1 MALEEGKV
9 YSAHVDSYA
18 SDGTGVA
25 RIHGMVVFVHGAI
38 AGEDVEVCIEHVGHN
53 AAWAH
58 IATLRTPSPARMEPD
73 CPHYDT
79 CGGCQFRHMTYEEEL
94 HAKRQRVED
103 ALHRLGGLDV
113 PVSAIHGAQNIYG
126 YRNKVQFPVSWDG
139 IGYYRSRTHQVIDI
153 PHCHLQP
160 QVDSVCRQV
169 VADWMKQYHIPPY
182 QEKTG
187 KGLVRHLYLRT
198 NQAGQVL
205 CCLIVNGHKLPHSQE
220 LVEALQ
226 TAVPSLVGV
235 VLSVNTKKTN
245 VILGTEYHTLW
256 GQDWLEETLCG
267 HTFRLSV
274 PSFFQINQPQT
285 QVLYARAVEFAGL
298 TGAETVVDL
307 YCGIGTISLTMAEH
321 GAQVIGVEVVPQ
333 AIEDAK
339 ENARRNGLADKTR
352 FLCGDASQLALQLE
366 QEGVPPDVVVV
377 DPPRKGLAP
386 DVVDTIA
393 RMAPPRVVYVSC
405 DPATLGRDLKRFA
418 ALGYVAQRAEA
429 VDLFP
434 RTAHIETV
442 VRLDRKSA
450 EHFMNLYAQPFQM
463 IKSGRKTIELRLWDE
478 KRQNIKIG
486 DTIIFTN
493 TTDGEKL
500 EATVLNLHRFNSF
513 QDLYQALPLLK
524 CGYIQENV
532 HEAKASD
539 MDVYYSKE
547 EQEKYGVVG
556 IEISLSTPITDS
568 TIVSHCKT

>member
-1 MALEEGKV
+1 MALQEGKI
-9 YSAHVDSYA
+9 YPAHIESYA

-25 RIHGMVVFVHGAI
+25 RIDGMVVFVHGAVR
-38 AGEDVEVCIEHVGHN
+38 GEEADVCIEHVGHN

-58 IATLRTPSPARMEPD
+58 IATLRTLSPARIEPD
-73 CPHYDT
+73 CPHYRQ

-94 HAKRQRVED
+94 NAKRQRVED
-103 ALHRLGGLDV
+103 ALHRLGGLDL
-113 PVSAIHGAQNIYG
+113 PVSAIHGAENTQG
-126 YRNKVQFPVSWDG
+126 YRNKVQFPVSVDG

-160 QVDSVCRQV
+160 QVDSLCRQV
-169 VADWMKQYHIPPY
+169 VADWMKQYRIPPY

-198 NQAGQVL
+198 NQAGDVL
-205 CCLIVNGHKLPHSQE
+205 CCLIINGKKLPHAQE
-220 LVEALQ
+220 LVESLK
-226 TAVPSLVGV
+226 AVVPALVGV
-235 VLSVNTKKTN
+235 VLSVNTRKTN

-285 QVLYARAVEFAGL
+285 QVLYSRAVEFAGL
-298 TGAETVVDL
+298 TGTETVVDL

-321 GAQVIGVEVVPQ
+321 AANVIGVEVVSQ

-366 QEGVPPDVVVV
+366 QEGITPDVIVVDPPRKGLAPDVIVV

-405 DPATLGRDLKRFA
+405 DPATLGRDLKRFS

-442 VRLDRKSA
+442 VLLSKLNTKQHIEVELNLDELDLTAAESKATYDEIKAYVLEKYGLKVSSLYISQVKRKCGLDVGQNY
-450 EHFMNLYAQPFQM
+450 NLSKKEDAKVPQCPPEKEAAISEALKHFQM
-463 IKSGRKTIELRLWDE
+463 I
-478 KRQNIKIG
+478 
-486 DTIIFTN
+486 
-493 TTDGEKL
+493 
-500 EATVLNLHRFNSF
+500 
-513 QDLYQALPLLK
+513 P
-524 CGYIQENV
+524 
-532 HEAKASD
+532 
-539 MDVYYSKE
+539 
-547 EQEKYGVVG
+547 
-556 IEISLSTPITDS
+556 
-568 TIVSHCKT
+568 

>member
-1 MALEEGKV
+1 MTAMALQEGKI
-9 YSAHVDSYA
+9 YPAHIESYA

-25 RIHGMVVFVHGAI
+25 RIDGMVVFVHGAVR
-38 AGEDVEVCIEHVGHN
+38 GEEADVCIEHVGHN

-58 IATLRTPSPARMEPD
+58 IATLHTPSPARIEPD
-73 CPHYDT
+73 CPHYDK

-94 HAKRQRVED
+94 CAKRQRVED
-103 ALHRLGGLDV
+103 ALRRLGGLTL
-113 PVSAIHGAQNIYG
+113 PVSAIHGAENTQG
-126 YRNKVQFPVSWDG
+126 YRNKVQFPVSGDG

-160 QVDSVCRQV
+160 QVDSLCRQV
-169 VADWMKQYHIPPY
+169 VADWMKQYRVPSY

-187 KGLVRHLYLRT
+187 QGLVRHLYLRT
-198 NQAGQVL
+198 NQAGEVL
-205 CCLIVNGHKLPHSQE
+205 CCLIINGKKLPHAQE
-220 LVEALQ
+220 LVAALKA
-226 TAVPSLVGV
+226 AVPTLVGV
-235 VLSVNTKKTN
+235 VLSVNTRKTN

-285 QVLYARAVEFAGL
+285 QVLYSRAVEFAGL
-298 TGAETVVDL
+298 TGTETVVDL

-321 GAQVIGVEVVPQ
+321 AATVIGVEVVPQ

-339 ENARRNGLADKTR
+339 ENALRNGLANKTR

-366 QEGVPPDVVVV
+366 QEGITPDVIVV

-418 ALGYVAQRAEA
+418 ALGYEAQQAEA

-442 VRLDRKSA
+442 VLLSKGEVDSKKIRVEFSLEDMDMSEFQDGATYTQIKDYVL
-450 EHFMNLYAQPFQM
+450 EHSGLKVSNLYISQ
-463 IKSGRKTIELRLWDE
+463 IKR
-478 KRQNIKIG
+478 
-486 DTIIFTN
+486 
-493 TTDGEKL
+493 
-500 EATVLNLHRFNSF
+500 
-513 QDLYQALPLLK
+513 K
-524 CGYIQENV
+524 CGIEVGKNYNLPKS
-532 HEAKASD
+532 EASRQPQCPLEKEKAIR
-539 MDVYYSKE
+539 E
-547 EQEKYGVVG
+547 ALKYFGM
-556 IEISLSTPITDS
+556 IS
-568 TIVSHCKT
+568 

>member
-1 MALEEGKV
+1 MALEEGKT
-9 YSAHVDSYA
+9 YSAHIEGYA

-38 AGEDVEVCIEHVGHN
+38 SGEDADICIEHVGHN

-58 IATLRTPSPARMEPD
+58 IATLHTPSPARMEPD

-126 YRNKVQFPVSWDG
+126 YRNKVQFPVSRDG

-169 VADWMKQYHIPPY
+169 VADWMKEYSIPPY

-205 CCLIVNGHKLPHSQE
+205 CCLIVNGKTLPHADQ
-220 LVEALQ
+220 LVEALK

-307 YCGIGTISLTMAEH
+307 YCGIGTISLTLAEH
-321 GAQVIGVEVVPQ
+321 AAQVIGVEVVPQ

-366 QEGVPPDVVVV
+366 QEGVTPDVVVV

-393 RMAPPRVVYVSC
+393 RMAPARVVYVSC

-418 ALGYVAQRAEA
+418 ALGNEALRAEA

-442 VRLDRKSA
+442 ILLS
-450 EHFMNLYAQPFQM
+450 
-463 IKSGRKTIELRLWDE
+463 
-478 KRQNIKIG
+478 KRSERG
-486 DTIIFTN
+486 
-493 TTDGEKL
+493 
-500 EATVLNLHRFNSF
+500 
-513 QDLYQALPLLK
+513 
-524 CGYIQENV
+524 
-532 HEAKASD
+532 
-539 MDVYYSKE
+539 
-547 EQEKYGVVG
+547 
-556 IEISLSTPITDS
+556 
-568 TIVSHCKT
+568 

>member
-1 MALEEGKV
+1 MALETGSC
-9 YSAHVDSYA
+9 YPAHIQGYA

-25 RIHGMVVFVHGAI
+25 RVDGMVVFVHGAV
-38 AGEDVEVCIEHVGHN
+38 AGEDADICIEHVGHN

-58 IATLRTPSPARMEPD
+58 LATLRTPSPARQVPD
-73 CPHYDT
+73 CPHYGQ

-94 HAKRQRVED
+94 QAKRQRVED
-103 ALHRLGGLDV
+103 ALHRLGGLDL
-113 PVSAIHGAQNIYG
+113 PVSAIHGAENTQG
-126 YRNKVQFPVSWDG
+126 YRNKVQFPVSRDG
-139 IGYYRSRTHQVIDI
+139 VGYYRARTHQVIDI

-160 QVDSVCRQV
+160 QVDSTCRQV
-169 VADWMKQYHIPPY
+169 VADWMKEYSIPPY
-182 QEKTG
+182 QEQTG

-205 CCLIVNGHKLPHSQE
+205 CCLIVNGKTLPHADQ
-220 LVEALQ
+220 LVEALK
-226 TAVPSLVGV
+226 TAVPALVGV
-235 VLSVNTKKTN
+235 VLSVNTRKTN
-245 VILGTEYHTLW
+245 VILGTEYHILW

-285 QVLYARAVEFAGL
+285 QVLYSRAVEFAGL

-321 GAQVIGVEVVPQ
+321 AATVIGVEVVPQ
-333 AIEDAK
+333 AIADAK

-366 QEGVPPDVVVV
+366 QEGVTPDVVVV

-393 RMAPPRVVYVSC
+393 RMAPARVVYVSC

-418 ALGYVAQRAEA
+418 ALGYEARRAEA

-442 VRLDRKSA
+442 CLLSKLNAKQHIEINLDMDELDLTDA
-450 EHFMNLYAQPFQM
+450 EKKATYQEIKDYVLEHSGLKVSSLYIAQVKQ
-463 IKSGRKTIELRLWDE
+463 
-478 KRQNIKIG
+478 
-486 DTIIFTN
+486 
-493 TTDGEKL
+493 
-500 EATVLNLHRFNSF
+500 
-513 QDLYQALPLLK
+513 K
-524 CGYIQENV
+524 CGIIERENYNKPKSEDAKQPQCPPDKEKAIK
-532 HEAKASD
+532 EALTHFG
-539 MDVYYSKE
+539 M
-547 EQEKYGVVG
+547 
-556 IEISLSTPITDS
+556 I
-568 TIVSHCKT
+568 

>member
-1 MALEEGKV
+1 MTAMALQEGKI
-9 YSAHVDSYA
+9 YPAHIESYA

-25 RIHGMVVFVHGAI
+25 RIDGMVVFVHGAVR
-38 AGEDVEVCIEHVGHN
+38 GEEADVCIEHVGHN

-58 IATLRTPSPARMEPD
+58 IATLRTLSPARIEPD
-73 CPHYDT
+73 CPHYRQ

-94 HAKRQRVED
+94 NAKRQRVED
-103 ALHRLGGLDV
+103 ALHRLGGLDL
-113 PVSAIHGAQNIYG
+113 PVSAIHGAENTQG
-126 YRNKVQFPVSWDG
+126 YRNKVQFPVSGDG

-160 QVDSVCRQV
+160 QVDSLCRQV
-169 VADWMKQYHIPPY
+169 VADWMKQYRIPPY

-198 NQAGQVL
+198 NQAGDVL
-205 CCLIVNGHKLPHSQE
+205 CCLIINGKKLPHAQE
-220 LVEALQ
+220 LVESLK
-226 TAVPSLVGV
+226 AVVPALVGV
-235 VLSVNTKKTN
+235 VLSVNTRKTN

-285 QVLYARAVEFAGL
+285 QVLYSRAVEFAGL
-298 TGAETVVDL
+298 TGTETVVDL

-321 GAQVIGVEVVPQ
+321 AANVIGVEVVSQ

-366 QEGVPPDVVVV
+366 QEGITPDVIVVDPPRKGLAPDVIVV

-405 DPATLGRDLKRFA
+405 DPATLGRDLKRFS

-442 VRLDRKSA
+442 VLLSKLNTKQHIEVELNLDELDLTAAESKATYDEIKAYVLEKYGLKVSSLYISQVKRKCGLDVGQNY
-450 EHFMNLYAQPFQM
+450 NLSKKEDAKVPQCPPEKEAAISEALKHFQM
-463 IKSGRKTIELRLWDE
+463 I
-478 KRQNIKIG
+478 
-486 DTIIFTN
+486 
-493 TTDGEKL
+493 
-500 EATVLNLHRFNSF
+500 
-513 QDLYQALPLLK
+513 P
-524 CGYIQENV
+524 
-532 HEAKASD
+532 
-539 MDVYYSKE
+539 
-547 EQEKYGVVG
+547 
-556 IEISLSTPITDS
+556 
-568 TIVSHCKT
+568 